1 MPLVAALRPILYD
14 ILVLHLDSWRI
25 SDIILLYMNTTEF
38 FRAGAVFP
46 AVGDRKLS
54 LAG

>member
-14 ILVLHLDSWRI
+14 ILVLYLDRWRI
-25 SDIILLYMNTTEF
+25 SDLNLLYMNTTEF
-38 FRAGAVFP
+38 FKAGGVFP